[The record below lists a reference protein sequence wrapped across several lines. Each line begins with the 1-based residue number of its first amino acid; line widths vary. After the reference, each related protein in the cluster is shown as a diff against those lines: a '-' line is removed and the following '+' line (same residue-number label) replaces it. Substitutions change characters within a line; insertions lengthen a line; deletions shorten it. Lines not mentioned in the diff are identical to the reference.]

1 MRPWFLVTAAAMSVA
16 AAPASATFVTVVN
29 IDKFSTPQGPVS
41 DTTIGGAVSSGLI
54 TYTQGAHTF
63 GREFSVNLLASLPPI
78 QAVAAVTTG
87 VFDIVNGTGEK
98 SEVILTYTLP
108 MSLETFVNSL
118 APFTITGM
126 SFVFDLIARDLNP
139 ITITASLNSAS
150 LGPIVPPLGPVG
162 TYEFFIT
169 PIAPVNGTLQFVFN
183 GDPGYDLTINDL
195 RLRIFTDGD
204 PGGVPAPATV
214 ALLGLGLAGL
224 AMARRRRTA

>member
-1 MRPWFLVTAAAMSVA
+1 MRPWVLATAAALSVA
-16 AAPASATFVTVVN
+16 AAPASASFLTVVN

-41 DTTIGGAVSSGLI
+41 DTTIGGAVSSGVI
-54 TYTQGAHTF
+54 SYTQGAHTYD
-63 GREFSVNLLASLPPI
+63 REFSVDLLASLPPV
-78 QAVAAVTTG
+78 QALAEVTTG

-108 MSLETFVNSL
+108 MSLQAFVTSL
-118 APFTITGM
+118 APLTITGM

-150 LGPIVPPLGPVG
+150 LGPIVPPLAGVG
-162 TYEFFIT
+162 TYQFFIT
-169 PIAPVNGTLQFVFN
+169 PIAPVNGTLQFKFN

-195 RLRIFTDGD
+195 RLWIFTDGD
-204 PGGVPAPATV
+204 PGGVPSPATV

-224 AMARRRRTA
+224 ALARRRRAA